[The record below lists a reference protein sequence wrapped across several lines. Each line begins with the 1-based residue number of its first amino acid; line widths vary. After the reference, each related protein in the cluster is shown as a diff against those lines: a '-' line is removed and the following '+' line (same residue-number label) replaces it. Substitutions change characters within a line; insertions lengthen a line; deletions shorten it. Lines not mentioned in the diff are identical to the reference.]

1 MANLRY
7 PVRQDRSPQTG
18 GKVILYGDDDLL
30 FYIYM
35 FGAYYLY
42 VYMYIC
48 KLYIYISI
56 YIYISPYIYIQLYTY
71 MAYLRRN
78 VMLRLSHGERAVSAG
93 AIETLRRVA
102 AQSEE
107 RVTGVFR
114 PRYPLVI

>member
-48 KLYIYISI
+48 KLYIYISPYIYTYLHI
-56 YIYISPYIYIQLYTY
+56 YIYTIVYIYGIPQ
-71 MAYLRRN
+71 A
-78 VMLRLSHGERAVSAG
+78 
-93 AIETLRRVA
+93 
-102 AQSEE
+102 
-107 RVTGVFR
+107 
-114 PRYPLVI
+114 

>member
-1 MANLRY
+1 
-7 PVRQDRSPQTG
+7 
-18 GKVILYGDDDLL
+18 
-30 FYIYM
+30 
-35 FGAYYLY
+35 
-42 VYMYIC
+42 
-48 KLYIYISI
+48 
-56 YIYISPYIYIQLYTY
+56 